1 MVQPADIYKLYITFG
16 ERDWRSLMH
25 YQIMGSIK
33 DTTTTFTNE
42 DYFINRKKIKDEFQ
56 QAIRKKLFEI
66 SQGAIL
72 IVDV

>member
-1 MVQPADIYKLYITFG
+1 
-16 ERDWRSLMH
+16 MH

-42 DYFINRKKIKDEFQ
+42 DYFINRKKIKDELQ

-72 IVDV
+72 IVEVQLRRILFD